1 MKKVYPSLQ
10 DAPVSERVRAI
21 LLTSDNRI
29 LFIKRIK
36 PHKPAPYWVAPGGG
50 VEGQDDSLLDALER
64 ELYEELG
71 ATCEVLDIGFELRH
85 QKADKNL
92 REIFY
97 ICRLV
102 DYDISQRHG
111 PEFDDPSRG
120 KYIPDAVALDHASIQ
135 ALNIKTPELQRWLLK
150 NLHTLRA
157 FARDYA

>member
-1 MKKVYPSLQ
+1 MYLSLQ

-21 LLTSDNRI
+21 LLTNDNRI

-36 PHKPAPYWVAPGGG
+36 PNKPDPYWVAPGGG
-50 VEGQDDSLLDALER
+50 VEGEDDTLLDALER

-71 ATCEVLDIGFELRH
+71 ATCEVLDVGFELRH

-92 REIFY
+92 YEVFY

-102 DYDISQRHG
+102 DYDLTQRHG
-111 PEFDDPSRG
+111 PEFDDPARG
-120 KYIPDAVALDHASIQ
+120 KYIPDAIELCYESIR

-150 NLHTLRA
+150 NLYKLRE
-157 FARDYA
+157 FTRDYV